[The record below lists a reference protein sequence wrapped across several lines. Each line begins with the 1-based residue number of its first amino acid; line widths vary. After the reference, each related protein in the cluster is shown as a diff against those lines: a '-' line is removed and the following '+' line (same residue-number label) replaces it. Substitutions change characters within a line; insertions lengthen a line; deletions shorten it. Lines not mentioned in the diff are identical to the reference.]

1 MNRIEA
7 GLPSSAF
14 SSTTSH
20 ADVQHGQQQVGTM
33 LGQTAVAV
41 AGEFSL
47 ADSAEELSLHMAE
60 KTEDKHHAERKMR
73 GDAPLQMLST
83 EAILAY
89 LAGTHDADAQ
99 EKLVELARFLLSGKG
114 DPRQAAGR
122 AFGDVSQQYLGL
134 QYALRQGERDG
145 APEEVLDGLR
155 EALADLEL
163 ESGPQIRAGLNTV
176 NAASAYAE
184 DSRGVADFQ
193 RTYRD
198 VVLGESSLAKTLAL
212 ALERFGGKDIARGLT
227 QLIQALGQDLAAAR
241 PSTNPDRL
249 QSLMQDLYQLGTA
262 VTVLDGC
269 AELAAKLGRDQ
280 GTAIVS
286 ERLMQDL
293 VNVSNEKWVSEARF
307 SGLAGSHGVATVEGR
322 IAFLGGVRAVL
333 KDLPVQVFA
342 DADTRQSVLNAAQQA
357 LDAAIDEEYE

>member
-1 MNRIEA
+1 
-7 GLPSSAF
+7 
-14 SSTTSH
+14 
-20 ADVQHGQQQVGTM
+20 M

-60 KTEDKHHAERKMR
+60 KTEDKHHSERKMR
-73 GDAPLQMLST
+73 GEAPLQLMST

-89 LAGTHDADAQ
+89 MAETHDADAQ
-99 EKLVELARFLLSGKG
+99 EKLIELARSLLDGKG
-114 DPRQAAGR
+114 DPRQAAGK
-122 AFGDVSQQYLGL
+122 AFGDVSQQYLAL
-134 QYALRQGERDG
+134 QYALRHGESEG
-145 APEEVLDGLR
+145 APEDVLDGLR

-176 NAASAYAE
+176 GAARAYAP
-184 DSRGVADFQ
+184 DSQGVADFQ

-212 ALERFGGKDIARGLT
+212 ALERFGGKDVGRGLQ
-227 QLIQALGQDLAAAR
+227 QLILALGQDLAAAR
-241 PSTNPDRL
+241 PSSSPDRL
-249 QSLMQDLYQLGTA
+249 QSLVQDLYQLGTA

-269 AELAAKLGRDQ
+269 AELGAKLKRDH
-280 GTAIVS
+280 GAAIES

-333 KDLPVQVFA
+333 KDLPVQVYA

-357 LDAAIDEEYE
+357 LDTAIDEEYE

>member
-33 LGQTAVAV
+33 LGQATVAV

-60 KTEDKHHAERKMR
+60 KTEDKHHSERKMR
-73 GDAPLQMLST
+73 GDAPLQTLST

-99 EKLVELARFLLSGKG
+99 EKLVELARFLLGGKG

-134 QYALRQGERDG
+134 QYALRQGESEG
-145 APEEVLDGLR
+145 APEDVLDGLR

-176 NAASAYAE
+176 SAASAYAE
-184 DSRGVADFQ
+184 DSRGVAEFQ

-212 ALERFGGKDIARGLT
+212 ALERFGGKDVGRGLQ
-227 QLIQALGQDLAAAR
+227 QLIQALGLDLAAAR
-241 PSTNPDRL
+241 PSTSPDRL

-269 AELAAKLGRDQ
+269 AELAAKLERDH
-280 GTAIVS
+280 GKALDT

-307 SGLAGSHGVATVEGR
+307 SGLAGSHGVVTVEGR
-322 IAFLGGVRAVL
+322 IAFLGGVRALL
-333 KDLPVQVFA
+333 KDLPVQVYA
-342 DADTRQSVLNAAQQA
+342 DTDTRQSVLNAAQQA
-357 LDAAIDEEYE
+357 LDTAIDEEYE

>member
-20 ADVQHGQQQVGTM
+20 ADVSHGQQQVGTM
-33 LGQTAVAV
+33 LGQAAVAV
-41 AGEFSL
+41 DGEFSL

-60 KTEDKHHAERKMR
+60 KTEDKHHSERKMR
-73 GDAPLQMLST
+73 GEAPLQLMSA

-89 LAGTHDADAQ
+89 MAETHDADAQ
-99 EKLVELARFLLSGKG
+99 EKLVELARFLLGGKG
-114 DPRQAAGR
+114 DPRQAAGK
-122 AFGDVSQQYLGL
+122 AFGDVSQQFLAL
-134 QYALRQGERDG
+134 QYALRQGEREG
-145 APEEVLDGLR
+145 AAEDVLDGLR

-176 NAASAYAE
+176 SAAGAYAK
-184 DSRGVADFQ
+184 DTQGVADFQ

-212 ALERFGGKDIARGLT
+212 ALERFGGKDVGRGLQ
-227 QLIQALGQDLAAAR
+227 QLILALGQDLAAAR
-241 PSTNPDRL
+241 PSTSPDRL
-249 QSLMQDLYQLGTA
+249 QSLVQDLYQLGTA

-269 AELAAKLGRDQ
+269 AELAAKLKRDH
-280 GTAIVS
+280 GAAFES

-333 KDLPVQVFA
+333 KDLPVQVYA

-357 LDAAIDEEYE
+357 LDTAIDEEYE